1 MSGQSVERLMDIIL
15 QMRINLAHVTETL
28 NQQTFEIREQLGA
41 VFEEEKQVLQ
51 RCLSDLDERLEECS
65 ACIDDYQRLYAS
77 LAVMR
82 EKLVQLGAD
91 PSVLPASLP
100 SESVTDIISWRLR
113 ELKEQGRL

>member
-1 MSGQSVERLMDIIL
+1 MDVIL

-28 NQQTFEIREQLGA
+28 HQQTFEIREQLG
-41 VFEEEKQVLQ
+41 VFFEEEKQALE
-51 RCLSDLDERLEECS
+51 RCLSELDERLEECS
-65 ACIDDYQRLYAS
+65 ACIDAYRRLHAS

-100 SESVTDIISWRLR
+100 SEAVMDILIWRLG
-113 ELKEQGRL
+113 ELKKQGRL